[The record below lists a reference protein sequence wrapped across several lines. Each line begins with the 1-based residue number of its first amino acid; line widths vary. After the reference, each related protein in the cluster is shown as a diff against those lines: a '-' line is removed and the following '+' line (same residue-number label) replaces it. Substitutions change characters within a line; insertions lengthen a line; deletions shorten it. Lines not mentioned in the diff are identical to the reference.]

1 MWSSDIEILLEKI
14 RINSVILSKQHKKNF
29 FYLNNLLRYF
39 RVPIIIISGVSS
51 IISVGFQP
59 YISQKVISMLTCLLS
74 LLCSIIGSI
83 ELYLAIQKQMEN
95 ELLSSKDYYILSID
109 IFKML
114 NLNLEN
120 RNPDGKA
127 YLEEKYSEYCE
138 FMKKSNTIEK
148 KLLDQLSPLPYIEKH
163 SQLTITNRDN
173 YNNLSKNVSNNNLLT
188 NIDPYFYSQTT
199 SSYSKANTENTSG
212 KTNIT
217 TTTFGN
223 TTEKNV
229 RFLDN
234 DNTKDDDNPDSPT
247 PPPDNNI

>member
-1 MWSSDIEILLEKI
+1 MWTSDIEQLLEKI
-14 RINSVILSKQHKKNF
+14 RINSVILSKEHKKRF

-39 RVPIIIISGVSS
+39 RVPIIVISGVSS
-51 IISVGFQP
+51 IVSVGFQP
-59 YISQKVISMLTCLLS
+59 YINQKIISMLTCLLS

-114 NLNLEN
+114 NLNIEN
-120 RNPDGKA
+120 RTPEGKA

-148 KLLDQLSPLPYIEKH
+148 RILDQLTTLPYFEKP
-163 SQLTITNRDN
+163 SQLSITNA
-173 YNNLSKNVSNNNLLT
+173 YMNLSKQIYNKNLLT
-188 NIDPYFYSQTT
+188 NIDNNYYSETNT
-199 SSYSKANTENTSG
+199 SYSKSNTDNTSQ
-212 KTNIT
+212 KSNLSTNT
-217 TTTFGN
+217 PGN
-223 TTEKNV
+223 LNEKSV

-234 DNTKDDDNPDSPT
+234 TSTPEEDTADS
-247 PPPDNNI
+247 NI